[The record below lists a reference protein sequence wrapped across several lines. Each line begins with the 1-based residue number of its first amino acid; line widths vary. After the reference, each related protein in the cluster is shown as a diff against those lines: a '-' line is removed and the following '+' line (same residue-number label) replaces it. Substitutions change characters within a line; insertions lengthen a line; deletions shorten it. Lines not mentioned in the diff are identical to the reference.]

1 MITSHTTVEVL
12 TETDLTTG
20 RKAYVVKL
28 NPVPVITPVGPAPG
42 ELRIAAEVTGRVSAI
57 TATLEPTGAAVAQMA
72 EVLARVATF
81 ELSAADVRGISPT
94 ARPKLVFE
102 AKPEALAGLGLIR
115 VASAQDVAK
124 VLDAPLLADVRSF
137 ALADLVVEG

>member
-20 RKAYVVKL
+20 RKAYVVRL

-42 ELRIAAEVTGRVSAI
+42 ELRISAEVTGRVSAI
-57 TATLEPTGAAVAQMA
+57 VATLTPTAEAVAQMA

-81 ELSAADVRGISPT
+81 AVSPADLRGLAPT
-94 ARPKLVFE
+94 SRPQLVFE

-115 VASAQDVAK
+115 VASAPDVAK
-124 VLDAPLLADVRSF
+124 VLDAPLLGDVRSF
-137 ALADLVVEG
+137 ALTDLSVEG